1 MIIYFKFQRKIGNTK
16 IILRGN
22 LDHIKICNPH
32 KIINKYQYTSIEKLN
47 NQLITKVFYNNNYY
61 YDHFFFKSSEE
72 YLDTLM
78 RGDAIFDV
86 KKGYAFRWFQIYFS
100 INKITNEKLNYFE
113 NKTGLNISAFR
124 NKVIK

>member
-1 MIIYFKFQRKIGNTK
+1 
-16 IILRGN
+16 
-22 LDHIKICNPH
+22 
-32 KIINKYQYTSIEKLN
+32 
-47 NQLITKVFYNNNYY
+47 
-61 YDHFFFKSSEE
+61 
-72 YLDTLM
+72 M